1 MSEREPVQFSDAE
14 RGEMGI
20 YASMIAECG
29 QPAIDHLIRYKSRLC
44 VEAYNKVDTNKSIP
58 DRLVVTLALKHD
70 VDVINEV
77 LRQANAIRQTLGEDE
92 ISQLDR
98 DAQEAGMGSIFDE
111 NSPIGARLKKY
122 LQ

>member
-1 MSEREPVQFSDAE
+1 MSEREPIQFSDAE

-20 YASMIAECG
+20 YASMLAECG
-29 QPAIDHLIRYKSRLC
+29 QAAIDHLTRYKVRLC
-44 VEAYNKVDTNKSIP
+44 MEAYHKVDTIKSIP

-77 LRQANAIRQTLGEDE
+77 IRQARALRQTLGVDE

-111 NSPIGARLKKY
+111 NSEIYARLKKY
-122 LQ
+122 L